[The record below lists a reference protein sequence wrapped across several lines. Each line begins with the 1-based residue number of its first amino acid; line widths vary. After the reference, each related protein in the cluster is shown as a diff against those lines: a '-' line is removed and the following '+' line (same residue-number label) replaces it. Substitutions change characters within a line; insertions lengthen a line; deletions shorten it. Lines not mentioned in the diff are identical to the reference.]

1 MASNPEIIQETF
13 TEDIYRIPER
23 VTIIIPGKW
32 TDLKQSE
39 IELLSNILNAVK
51 LSLDK
56 VQVLSMKHFDLN
68 DLQANS
74 PSALISFG
82 SEIKQAS
89 GLYKVEQWNNVPIV
103 QADSLNSFDAEKKSS
118 LWGVLRQMFNLK

>member
-1 MASNPEIIQETF
+1 
-13 TEDIYRIPER
+13 
-23 VTIIIPGKW
+23 
-32 TDLKQSE
+32 
-39 IELLSNILNAVK
+39 
-51 LSLDK
+51 
-56 VQVLSMKHFDLN
+56 MKHFDLN